1 MDEKWIRSDKGQF
14 HLHFHFHIDRV
25 CYKKNCNKIS
35 SYYGY
40 WSVKFKKAILEQKV
54 LILLTTYVILSAL
67 FISQSSAQSL
77 NRTNGNQNNNR
88 NIESKDP
95 STANYEE
102 FIFEHQVTQQDAIVA
117 LQKLNQTFF
126 DGPSGSTCKAITCT
140 KNVMKYCL
148 GPQFINDHCWCE
160 QGHANEGLPFI
171 PHTCYVGEKQYQASV
186 GSCFFYEEVK
196 ECCCAPSLAKRWK
209 HISAGTRNAA
219 YPLAIVL
226 ALVIFTKLG
235 TQVLLNNFQ

>member
-1 MDEKWIRSDKGQF
+1 MVKWIRSDKGQF
-14 HLHFHFHIDRV
+14 HLHFHRN
-25 CYKKNCNKIS
+25 CYNNKNNKIS

-40 WSVKFKKAILEQKV
+40 WTVKFKKAIPKQKV

-67 FISQSSAQSL
+67 FISKSSAQSL
-77 NRTNGNQNNNR
+77 NRTNNNSNNN
-88 NIESKDP
+88 NIGVKDA
-95 STANYEE
+95 STASYEE
-102 FIFEHQVTQQDAIVA
+102 FIFEHQVTQQDAIEA
-117 LQKLNQTFF
+117 LKKINQSFF
-126 DGPSGSTCKAITCT
+126 DGPSGSTCKSITCT

-148 GPQFINDHCWCE
+148 GPQFLNDHCWCE

-209 HISAGTRNAA
+209 HISAGTMNAA
-219 YPLAIVL
+219 YPLGIVL
-226 ALVIFTKLG
+226 TLAIFTKLG
-235 TQVLLNNFQ
+235 TQMLLNHF